1 VAIGAGQAGQAA
13 ELSSGPAIHQD
24 LVRDY
29 GFDGGYSTVRRYVE
43 CARPRRERRSEQR
56 FEMAP
61 GFQAQVGW
69 SHEQLLRT
77 TLRSRASYP
86 LRGAPAPA
94 PRPRSGSGPAA
105 TTLRL

>member
-1 VAIGAGQAGQAA
+1 MAIGAGQAGQAA

-69 SHEQLLRT
+69 SHEQLIRT

-86 LRGAPAPA
+86 LRGASA
-94 PRPRSGSGPAA
+94 PRSRSGSGPTA
-105 TTLRL
+105 TALRL